1 MQPCET
7 IQMKALACL
16 LIPALLIS
24 TLPVL
29 AADSD
34 RLIRRANRYFAP
46 LPDAMP
52 GSGNDSAEK
61 IALGKKLYFDNR
73 LSRNDDLSCASCH
86 KLENKQAGVDNLP
99 YSPGVDN
106 QPGTRNSPSVLNA
119 GFQRVQFW
127 DGRAKGLEQQTKK
140 SILNPA
146 EMSMPDEQTVERK
159 IRSIEEY
166 QKSFSA
172 VFPGVNQPISYH
184 SIAESIA
191 AFDRTLITPSRFDD
205 FLKGDVQALTQ
216 AEQEGLN
223 TFIKADCTS
232 CHDGVLLG
240 GESLEKMGKKQPYS
254 NQSDQGLYHITQNES
269 DRMVFKVS
277 QLRNIALTGPY
288 FHDGKVT
295 SLEEAIR
302 LMGSLQLDN
311 KLSDQDVA
319 EIITFLN
326 TLTDKSRKK

>member
-1 MQPCET
+1 
-7 IQMKALACL
+7 MKALVSL

-52 GSGNDSAEK
+52 GSANDSVEK
-61 IALGKKLYFDNR
+61 IALGEKLYFDNR

-86 KLENKQAGVDNLP
+86 KLENG
-99 YSPGVDN
+99 
-106 QPGTRNSPSVLNA
+106 
-119 GFQRVQFW
+119 
-127 DGRAKGLEQQTKK
+127 
-140 SILNPA
+140 
-146 EMSMPDEQTVERK
+146 
-159 IRSIEEY
+159 
-166 QKSFSA
+166 
-172 VFPGVNQPISYH
+172 
-184 SIAESIA
+184 
-191 AFDRTLITPSRFDD
+191 
-205 FLKGDVQALTQ
+205 QALTQ

-232 CHDGVLLG
+232 RHDGVLLG
-240 GESLEKMGKKQPYS
+240 GESLETMGKKQSYS
-254 NQSDQGLYHITQNES
+254 NQGDLGLYHITQNES

-288 FHDGKVT
+288 FHDAKVT
-295 SLEEAIR
+295 NLEETIR
-302 LMGSLQLDN
+302 LGTLQLDN
-311 KLSDQDVA
+311 KLSDQDET
-319 EIITFLN
+319 EIITFLI